1 MRKTTTT
8 IKNCKECKK
17 EMTMPFWLSKSKNF
31 CSKLCNGARVRR
43 ETEKRNQA
51 ICLQC
56 AKNYKKGS
64 TSKGGFCSR
73 GCYWESLKT
82 RGIKPNC
89 LECGKMLSAHS
100 CSYCFKC
107 ASKLRTG
114 VNHHNWKGG
123 ISNRDI
129 HSLNN
134 PKYRGW
140 RMEVFARDNFK
151 CRIADENC
159 KGMLQ
164 AHHILRWSEYPEL
177 RYQPNN
183 GITLCQAHH
192 PRKRAEEKRLEPLFR
207 ELVSVS
213 N

>member
-1 MRKTTTT
+1 MRETTT
-8 IKNCKECKK
+8 IKKCEECEK
-17 EMTMPFWLSKSKNF
+17 EMQLPFWLIKHRRF
-31 CSKLCNGARVRR
+31 CSKLCNGKRVRR
-43 ETEKRNQA
+43 ETEEKYQV
-51 ICLQC
+51 ICKTC
-56 AKNYKKGS
+56 GVSFKKDHASKGLFCSHKCYS
-64 TSKGGFCSR
+64 TSLKIR
-73 GCYWESLKT
+73 GE
-82 RGIKPNC
+82 KPEC
-89 LECGKMLSAHS
+89 LECGKKLTAHR
-100 CSYCFKC
+100 CSYCVKC
-107 ASKLRTG
+107 SAKLRTG
-114 VNHHNWKGG
+114 KNHHNRKGG

-134 PKYRGW
+134 PRYRNW

-159 KGMLQ
+159 NGMLQ

-183 GITLCQAHH
+183 GIALCQAHH

-213 N
+213 K